1 MNNTRRPRLEAIQFI
16 RGISML
22 AVLGIHIGSV
32 YSETPTASAGLVGL
46 FVIASRFSVPIFFF
60 ISAFGIFYN
69 MDTSSSFGY
78 KSFLRRRL
86 KAILIPYLVW
96 SVFYMF
102 QSPIMEMLTLKNFD
116 ITLLPTIPEILTA
129 LIIGTAK
136 YHIYFLV
143 ILLWFYIFM
152 PLWIPL
158 IKKMTVPLL
167 CLLFLFQTAFNY
179 VSTGWMWSIQ
189 PENTFLNLLFN
200 YRLNYWVVH
209 YLFIFVLGGWLAVHY
224 DAFKAF
230 MNRYFVIVTAFFF
243 IMLGIMEYDFAVLLC
258 YGATVLEAADSIQQL
273 SPTGICYTLASCLFF
288 FTLFTRQPYP
298 KVCNSVLNFLGKH
311 SYFIYLSHPFFINII
326 CMIYKRF
333 NIVMTIPTVIMLYIL
348 TLTLASASAVLMLR
362 IGSRFPIINRLTIGK
377 G

>member
-1 MNNTRRPRLEAIQFI
+1 MSNTRRPRLEAIQFI

-22 AVLGIHIGSV
+22 AVLGIHIGSI
-32 YSETPTASAGLVGL
+32 YSENPTASASLVGL
-46 FVIASRFSVPIFFF
+46 FVIASRFAVPIFFF

-69 MDTSSSFGY
+69 MDISSSFGY
-78 KSFLRRRL
+78 KNFLRRRL

-102 QSPIMEMLTLKNFD
+102 QSPIMEMLSIKNFD
-116 ITLLPTIPEILTA
+116 LSLLPTIPDIFTA

-143 ILLWFYIFM
+143 ILLWFYVFM

-158 IKKMTVPLL
+158 IKKINIPLL
-167 CLLFLFQTAFNY
+167 CLLFLLQITFNY

-189 PENTFLNLLFN
+189 PENPFLNLLFN

-224 DAFKAF
+224 DGFKSF
-230 MNRYFVIVTAFFF
+230 MNRYFVIVTAFFLV
-243 IMLGIMEYDFAVLLC
+243 MLGMMEYDFGRLLLS
-258 YGATVLEAADSIQQL
+258 GSTVLEAADSIQQL

-298 KVCNSVLNFLGKH
+298 KMFNSPLNFLGKH

-326 CMIYKRF
+326 CMIYNRL
-333 NIVMTIPTVIMLYIL
+333 NIAMTLPAVVLLYIL
-348 TLTLASASAVLMLR
+348 TLTFAAAAAVLMLR
-362 IGSRFPIINRLTIGK
+362 LGNRFPMINRLTIGK